1 MPILCMCMCAHVQ
14 VDALKHKHV
23 LLFVA
28 EALTGSL
35 EMQRKMRQV
44 RALRGKLRDGTI
56 RGRKARQA
64 AILEL
69 EKLKKEL
76 NISSDEEIHSK
87 IDNRGSA
94 DDDGGGGRLHDS
106 EDEHLQE
113 SQSFSTSSSDLEEE
127 ELSLPLTEGSLVDG
141 SDTRV
146 LPDDARLS
154 TESGQSE
161 EAAITES
168 PISLTN
174 WSEATTGG
182 LSSGGDHDDKCLS
195 DSEAPL
201 LSHDEGSTRGV
212 EPSSDGAASTPDR
225 LSEDETQIG
234 GKSHLRTHTHTHTH
248 TNSRTLVI
256 RSISSLSYYL
266 L

>member
-1 MPILCMCMCAHVQ
+1 MYMRVHVQ

-35 EMQRKMRQV
+35 ETQRKMRQV

-87 IDNRGSA
+87 IDSRGSA
-94 DDDGGGGRLHDS
+94 DDDDGGRLHDS
-106 EDEHLQE
+106 EDECLQE

-127 ELSLPLTEGSLVDG
+127 EELSLPSTEGSLMD
-141 SDTRV
+141 SCDTRV
-146 LPDDARLS
+146 LPKDARLG
-154 TESGQSE
+154 TEPGRSE
-161 EAAITES
+161 ITGS

-174 WSEATTGG
+174 QSDATTGG
-182 LSSGGDHDDKCLS
+182 LSSSDDDDDKYLS
-195 DSEAPL
+195 DSEAAPL

-212 EPSSDGAASTPDR
+212 EPSSDGAASPPDR
-225 LSEDETQIG
+225 LYEDETQIG
-234 GKSHLRTHTHTHTH
+234 GKSHLRTHTLTQTHVH
-248 TNSRTLVI
+248 L
-256 RSISSLSYYL
+256 
-266 L
+266 

>member
-1 MPILCMCMCAHVQ
+1 MYMCAHVQ

-35 EMQRKMRQV
+35 ETQRKMRQV

-87 IDNRGSA
+87 IDDRGSA
-94 DDDGGGGRLHDS
+94 DDSGGGGRLHDS
-106 EDEHLQE
+106 EDECLQE
-113 SQSFSTSSSDLEEE
+113 SQGFSISSSDLEEE
-127 ELSLPLTEGSLVDG
+127 EELSLPSTEGSLVDG

-154 TESGQSE
+154 TEPGRSE
-161 EAAITES
+161 ITES
-168 PISLTN
+168 PISLITN
-174 WSEATTGG
+174 RSEATTGG
-182 LSSGGDHDDKCLS
+182 LSSGDHDDKYLS

-201 LSHDEGSTRGV
+201 LSHDEGGTRGV

-234 GKSHLRTHTHTHTH
+234 GKSHPRTHTHTHSHKLTH
-248 TNSRTLVI
+248 VHL
-256 RSISSLSYYL
+256 
-266 L
+266 